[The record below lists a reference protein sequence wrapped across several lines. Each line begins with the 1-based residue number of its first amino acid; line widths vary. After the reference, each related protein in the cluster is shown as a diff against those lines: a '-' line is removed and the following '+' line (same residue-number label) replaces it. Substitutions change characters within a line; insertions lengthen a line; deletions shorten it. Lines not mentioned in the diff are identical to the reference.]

1 MTTSLT
7 RRDFVLATAASLV
20 GVAYAQATRAQSSK
34 DWPSR
39 PVKVIVP
46 GGAGGVLDT
55 MARQLYTRLQQTLG
69 QPFVIENRPGAN
81 GLIGTSAVKSAA
93 PDGYTILHST
103 ASSMVMAEALN
114 PALPIKT
121 LRDLEPVALT
131 AVGGVLLAVHPS
143 VPAKT
148 LPELVDLLR
157 RDPNKYQSYG
167 SWGIGSNGHLTM
179 EWIKQRT
186 GLTIDHVPYKTTP
199 ALLTDIVSG
208 VIPIGWVDVVSPLAF
223 IAQGKLRGIA
233 LTGTVRSPKLPDVKV
248 LYEQGYPFTPT
259 GWQGVFAPRN
269 TPAEILERLH
279 AAINHELA
287 QPGFHEALLQANVP
301 PMAGV
306 SRKNFVQTITKDLA
320 TWREIV
326 AAGNIQPE

>member
-7 RRDFVLATAASLV
+7 RRELVLGAAATLMTSFAS
-20 GVAYAQATRAQSSK
+20 AQGGK

-46 GGAGGVLDT
+46 GGAGGVLDAL
-55 MARQLYTRLQQTLG
+55 ARQLYARLQATLG
-69 QPFVIENRPGAN
+69 QPFLVENRPGAN
-81 GLIGTSAVKSAA
+81 GLMGSSAVKNAA
-93 PDGYTILHST
+93 TDGYTILHST

-114 PALPIKT
+114 PALPVKT
-121 LRDLEPVALT
+121 LRDLEPVALSS
-131 AVGGVLLAVHPS
+131 VGGVLLAVHSS

-157 RDPNKYQSYG
+157 SDPQKYQSYG

-186 GLTIDHVPYKTTP
+186 GVAINHVPYKTTP

-208 VIPIGWVDVVSPLAF
+208 VIPIGWLDVVSPLGF

-248 LYEQGYPFTPT
+248 LSEQGYPFTT
-259 GWQGVFAPRN
+259 AGWQGVFAPKG
-269 TPAEILERLH
+269 TPPDIVERLH
-279 AAINHELA
+279 AAINHELV
-287 QPGFHEALLQANVP
+287 QPAFREALLQANIP
-301 PMAGV
+301 PAEAV
-306 SRKNFVQTITKDLA
+306 TRQAFTQTITSDLA
-320 TWREIV
+320 TWRKVVVE
-326 AAGNIQPE
+326 GNIKPE

>member
-1 MTTSLT
+1 MKASLT
-7 RRDFVLATAASLV
+7 RRQLVLGTAAALASSLA
-20 GVAYAQATRAQSSK
+20 GAQGAR
-34 DWPSR
+34 DWPLR

-55 MARQLYTRLQQTLG
+55 LARQLYTRLQETLG

-81 GLIGTSAVKSAA
+81 GLIGSSAVKNAA

-121 LRDLEPVALT
+121 LRDLEPVALC
-131 AVGGVLLAVHPS
+131 AVGGILLAVHPS

-148 LPELVDLLR
+148 LPELIDLVR
-157 RDPNKYQSYG
+157 SDPRKYSSYG
-167 SWGIGSNGHLTM
+167 SWGLGSNGHLTM
-179 EWIKQRT
+179 EWITQRA
-186 GLTIDHVPYKTTP
+186 GLSIDHVPYKTTP

-208 VIPIGWVDVVSPLAF
+208 EIPIGWIDVVSPLGF

-248 LYEQGYPFTPT
+248 LSEQGYPFTAA
-259 GWQGVFAPRN
+259 GWQGVFAPKG
-269 TPAEILERLH
+269 TPSEIVERLH
-279 AAINHELA
+279 AAINNELV
-287 QPGFHEALLQANVP
+287 QPAFRAALLQANVP
-301 PMAGV
+301 PAV
-306 SRKNFVQTITKDLA
+306 AASRQAFVQTITNDLA
-320 TWREIV
+320 TWRKV
-326 AAGNIQPE
+326 VVDGNLKPE